1 MSVSNITFNKL
12 FTYNLLLYSWNHL
25 KKTIKSLDTNEKF
38 TIPAVSKSWLKKTSY
53 LISNGKFDYNS
64 YIVPVIGH
72 IDFNKGR
79 KGLISKFKFRIIENA
94 FVLLLIFFFRNCFRN
109 DIDLIKCLRF
119 IINF

>member
-1 MSVSNITFNKL
+1 MSVSNITFKKL
-12 FTYNLLLYSWNHL
+12 FTYNLLLYSLNHL

-53 LISNGKFDYNS
+53 LISTGKFDYNS

-72 IDFNKGR
+72 IDSIKGR